1 MPETIVFLQPL
12 SAALRKVVDEC
23 TPPGFCVVD
32 AASAAPD
39 HLRTLIAD
47 ADYAIS
53 WDIGVD
59 GDLLRAAPRL
69 KLLHKW
75 GVGVDNFDLETAREL
90 GIAVARTTGSN
101 AIPVAEFTL
110 AAMLAVGRQLM
121 LAHEGMRQG
130 RWLKNE
136 VWLGSSLMYGKTV
149 GIVGLGTIGKEVAKR
164 VSAFGCSVLYHN
176 RNRLP
181 AAEEEALGA
190 EYAPL
195 ADLLRRSDIV
205 SLNCPL
211 TKETRGMIGAK
222 ELASMKPSAI
232 LVNVARGGVVVEA
245 DLAEALRNR
254 TIAGAA
260 IDVYEVEPAPA
271 DHPFLALPNVLLTP
285 HSAATAFDNSR
296 KGIMRMMGNIL
307 AMSRGEDVPAIDS
320 VIPRPAVAAARGS
333 GNSEESGP

>member
-1 MPETIVFLQPL
+1 MPETIAYLQPM
-12 SAALRKVVDEC
+12 SDALRKMVDEC
-23 TPPGFCVVD
+23 VPPGFAIAV
-32 AASAAPD
+32 ATSGAPD
-39 HLRTLIAD
+39 HLRALIAD

-75 GVGVDNFDLETAREL
+75 GVGVDNFDLDTARAL

-110 AAMLAVGRQLM
+110 AAMLAVSRRLIM
-121 LAHEGMRQG
+121 AHDGMRSG

-136 VWLGSSLMYGKTV
+136 VWLGSSLLYGKTV

-164 VSAFGCSVLYHN
+164 VAAFGCNIVYHN
-176 RNRLP
+176 RSRLS
-181 AAEEEALGA
+181 AAEEAALGA
-190 EYAPL
+190 EYVTLPE
-195 ADLLRRSDIV
+195 LLKRADIV

-211 TKETRGMIGAK
+211 TKENRGMIGA
-222 ELASMKPSAI
+222 EQLATMKPSAI

-245 DLAEALRNR
+245 DLAEALRER
-254 TIAGAA
+254 RIAGAA
-260 IDVYEVEPAPA
+260 VDVYEVEPAPA
-271 DHPFLALPNVLLTP
+271 DHPFLTLPNVLLTP

-296 KGIMRMMGNIL
+296 KGILRMMSNIV
-307 AMSRGEDVPAIDS
+307 AYSRGEDVPAIDS
-320 VIPRPAVAAARGS
+320 VVPRPAREAEPASRTG
-333 GNSEESGP
+333 

>member
-1 MPETIVFLQPL
+1 MPETIVFLQPM
-12 SAALRKVVDEC
+12 SDALREVVDDC
-23 TPPGFCVVD
+23 APPGFRILT
-32 AASAAPD
+32 ASSTAPD
-39 HLRTLIAD
+39 HLRSLIAD

-53 WDIGVD
+53 WDVGVD
-59 GDLLRAAPRL
+59 GDLLRAARRL

-75 GVGVDNFDLETAREL
+75 GVGVDNFDLEAAREL

-136 VWLGSSLMYGKTV
+136 VWLGSSLLFGKTV

-164 VSAFGCSVLYHN
+164 VAAFGCSVVYHN

-181 AAEEEALGA
+181 AGEEKALGT
-190 EYAPL
+190 EYVSIEE
-195 ADLLRRSDIV
+195 LLRRSDIV

-211 TKETRGMIGAK
+211 TKQTRGMIGAR
-222 ELASMKPSAI
+222 ELAWMKPSAI

-245 DLAEALRNR
+245 DLAEALRGR
-254 TIAGAA
+254 KIAGAA
-260 IDVYEVEPAPA
+260 IDVYEVEPVPA

-296 KGIMRMMGNIL
+296 KGIMRMLGNIL
-307 AMSRGEDVPAIDS
+307 AVSRGEDVPAIDS
-320 VIPRPAVAAARGS
+320 VVPRPRVAQTARA
-333 GNSEESGP
+333 